1 VKPSTLT
8 LAGALALVL
17 APALLH
23 AQAAQAEQK
32 LGAINIQAAM
42 TGTREG
48 QKAAGELET
57 KLLPRKKAIDA
68 KAAAIRELQDRLQ
81 RGGAAMSD
89 TAKADLT
96 RQIDERTKNYN
107 RDMEDAQA
115 ELSDE
120 NRRLLSEMTN
130 KMTKVLDDY
139 AAANGFNVI
148 FDVSNPNTPVLY
160 TSNMIDITRD
170 IIATYDKVYPVS
182 APSKPAAPAQP
193 KPAAATPAPKKQP

>member
-1 VKPSTLT
+1 VKHRTLT
-8 LAGALALVL
+8 LTGTLALVL
-17 APALLH
+17 APALMR
-23 AQAAQAEQK
+23 AQADQK
-32 LGAINIQAAM
+32 IGAINIQAAM
-42 TGTREG
+42 TGTKEG
-48 QKAAGELET
+48 QKAAGELQE

-68 KAAAIRELQDRLQ
+68 KAAAIRELQDKLQ

-120 NRRLLSEMTN
+120 NRQLIQSMTE
-130 KMTKVLDDY
+130 KMTKVLDEY
-139 AAANGFNVI
+139 AAANGFSVI

-160 TSNMIDITRD
+160 TSNMIDITRE
-170 IIATYDKVYPVS
+170 IIAMYDKAHPLTS
-182 APSKPAAPAQP
+182 APAKSAAPAPP
-193 KPAAATPAPKKQP
+193 KPPATTAAPKKQP

>member
-1 VKPSTLT
+1 VTRRT
-8 LAGALALVL
+8 LALTGTLALVL
-17 APALLH
+17 APALMR
-23 AQAAQAEQK
+23 AQADPK
-32 LGAINIQAAM
+32 IGAINIQAAM

-48 QKAAGELET
+48 QKAAGELQE

-68 KAAAIRELQDRLQ
+68 KAAAIRELQDKLQ

-89 TAKADLT
+89 TAKAELT

-120 NRRLLSEMTN
+120 NRQLIQTMTE
-130 KMTKVLDDY
+130 KMTKVLDEY
-139 AAANGFNVI
+139 AAANGFSVI

-160 TSNMIDITRD
+160 TSNMIDITRE
-170 IIATYDKVYPVS
+170 IIALYDKAHPLAS
-182 APSKPAAPAQP
+182 GPAKPAAPAP
-193 KPAAATPAPKKQP
+193 SKPTATTPTPKKQP